1 MSNNFLKFLV
11 IFLAVL
17 IVICFALLLYGLYS
31 KISNNQ
37 KISNNDVLNFS
48 LNLKSYENIK
58 DIKIID
64 QNNVLIVISD
74 NDQLYLI
81 MYNLKNNK
89 IVSKIGR

>member
-1 MSNNFLKFLV
+1 MSNKFLKFVV

-17 IVICFALLLYGLYS
+17 IVICFALLLYGFYS

-48 LNLKSYENIK
+48 LNLKSSENIK

-81 MYNLKNNK
+81 MYNLKSNK
-89 IVSKIGR
+89 IVSKIGK

>member
-1 MSNNFLKFLV
+1 M
-11 IFLAVL
+11 
-17 IVICFALLLYGLYS
+17 LYGFYS

-48 LNLKSYENIK
+48 LNLESSENIK

-74 NDQLYLI
+74 NDQSYFI

-89 IVSKIGR
+89 IVSRVGR

>member
-1 MSNNFLKFLV
+1 
-11 IFLAVL
+11 
-17 IVICFALLLYGLYS
+17 LLYGFYS

-74 NDQLYLI
+74 NDQLSLI

>member
-1 MSNNFLKFLV
+1 MSNKFLKFVV

-17 IVICFALLLYGLYS
+17 IVICFALLLYGFYS

-48 LNLKSYENIK
+48 LNLKSSENIK

-74 NDQLYLI
+74 NDQLSLI

>member
-1 MSNNFLKFLV
+1 MSNKFLKFVV
-11 IFLAVL
+11 IFLAVA
-17 IVICFALLLYGLYS
+17 IVICFALLLYGFYS

-48 LNLKSYENIK
+48 LNLKSSENIK

>member
-1 MSNNFLKFLV
+1 M
-11 IFLAVL
+11 
-17 IVICFALLLYGLYS
+17 LYGFYS

-37 KISNNDVLNFS
+37 KISSNDVLNFS
-48 LNLKSYENIK
+48 LNLKSSENIK

-64 QNNVLIVISD
+64 QNNILIVISD

>member
-1 MSNNFLKFLV
+1 MSNKFLKFVV

-17 IVICFALLLYGLYS
+17 IVICFALLLYGFYS

-37 KISNNDVLNFS
+37 KISNNDVLNLS
-48 LNLKSYENIK
+48 LNLKSSENIK

-81 MYNLKNNK
+81 MYNLKSNK
-89 IVSKIGR
+89 IVSKIGK

>member
-1 MSNNFLKFLV
+1 LKFVV

-17 IVICFALLLYGLYS
+17 IVICFALLLYGFYS

-48 LNLKSYENIK
+48 LNLKSSENIK

-81 MYNLKNNK
+81 IYNLKNNK

>member
-1 MSNNFLKFLV
+1 MSNKFLKFVV

-17 IVICFALLLYGLYS
+17 IVICFALLLYGFYS

-48 LNLKSYENIK
+48 LNLKSSENIK

-89 IVSKIGR
+89 ILSKIGR

>member
-1 MSNNFLKFLV
+1 MSNKFLKFVV

-17 IVICFALLLYGLYS
+17 IVICFALLLYGFYS

-48 LNLKSYENIK
+48 LNLKSSENIK

-64 QNNVLIVISD
+64 QNNVMIVISD
-74 NDQLYLI
+74 NDQKYLI

-89 IVSKIGR
+89 IISKIGR

>member
-1 MSNNFLKFLV
+1 MSNKFLKFVV

-17 IVICFALLLYGLYS
+17 IVICFALLLYGFYS

-48 LNLKSYENIK
+48 LNLKSSENIK

-89 IVSKIGR
+89 IVSKIGK

>member
-1 MSNNFLKFLV
+1 MSNKFLKFVV

-17 IVICFALLLYGLYS
+17 IVICFALLLYGFYS

-48 LNLKSYENIK
+48 LNLKSSENIK

-81 MYNLKNNK
+81 MYNLKINK

>member
-1 MSNNFLKFLV
+1 MSNKFLKFVV

-17 IVICFALLLYGLYS
+17 IVICFALLLYGFYS

-48 LNLKSYENIK
+48 LNLKSSENIK
-58 DIKIID
+58 DIKMID

>member
-1 MSNNFLKFLV
+1 MSNKFLKFVV
-11 IFLAVL
+11 IFLAIL
-17 IVICFALLLYGLYS
+17 IVICFALLLYGFYS

-48 LNLKSYENIK
+48 LNLKSSENIK

-89 IVSKIGR
+89 IISKIGR

>member
-1 MSNNFLKFLV
+1 MSNKFLKFLV

-17 IVICFALLLYGLYS
+17 IIICFALLLYGFYS

-48 LNLKSYENIK
+48 LNLKSSENIK

>member
-1 MSNNFLKFLV
+1 M
-11 IFLAVL
+11 
-17 IVICFALLLYGLYS
+17 LYGFYS

-37 KISNNDVLNFS
+37 KISNNDVLNYS
-48 LNLKSYENIK
+48 LNLKNSENIK

>member
-1 MSNNFLKFLV
+1 MSNKFLKFVV

-17 IVICFALLLYGLYS
+17 IVICFALLLYGFYS

-37 KISNNDVLNFS
+37 KISNNDILNFS
-48 LNLKSYENIK
+48 LNLKSSENIK

>member
-17 IVICFALLLYGLYS
+17 IIICFGLLLYGFYS

-37 KISNNDVLNFS
+37 KLSDNDVTNFS
-48 LNLKSYENIK
+48 LNLQTSEKIK
-58 DIKIID
+58 DLKIID

-74 NDQLYLI
+74 DDQSYLI

-89 IVSKIGR
+89 IVSRIGR

>member
-1 MSNNFLKFLV
+1 MKFVV

-17 IVICFALLLYGLYS
+17 IVICFALLLYGFYS
-31 KISNNQ
+31 KITNNQ

-48 LNLKSYENIK
+48 LNLKSSENIK

>member
-1 MSNNFLKFLV
+1 MSNKFLKFVV

-17 IVICFALLLYGLYS
+17 IVICFALLLYGFYS

-48 LNLKSYENIK
+48 LNLKSSENIK

>member
-1 MSNNFLKFLV
+1 M
-11 IFLAVL
+11 
-17 IVICFALLLYGLYS
+17 CFALLLYGFYS

-37 KISNNDVLNFS
+37 KLSDNDVLNFS
-48 LNLKSYENIK
+48 LNLKSSENIK

-74 NDQLYLI
+74 NDQSYFI

-89 IVSKIGR
+89 IVSRIGR

>member
-1 MSNNFLKFLV
+1 MSNKFLKFVV

-17 IVICFALLLYGLYS
+17 IVICFALLLYGFYS

-48 LNLKSYENIK
+48 LNLKSSENIK

-81 MYNLKNNK
+81 MYNLKHNK

>member
-1 MSNNFLKFLV
+1 MSNKFLKFVV

-17 IVICFALLLYGLYS
+17 IVICFALLLYGFYS

-48 LNLKSYENIK
+48 LNLESSENIK

>member
-1 MSNNFLKFLV
+1 MV

-17 IVICFALLLYGLYS
+17 IVICFALLLYGFYS
-31 KISNNQ
+31 KITNNQ
-37 KISNNDVLNFS
+37 KISNNDLLNFS
-48 LNLKSYENIK
+48 LNLKSSENIK

>member
-1 MSNNFLKFLV
+1 M
-11 IFLAVL
+11 
-17 IVICFALLLYGLYS
+17 LYGFYS

-48 LNLKSYENIK
+48 LNLKSSENIK

-64 QNNVLIVISD
+64 QNNVMIVISD
-74 NDQLYLI
+74 NDQKYLI

-89 IVSKIGR
+89 IISKIGR

>member
-1 MSNNFLKFLV
+1 M
-11 IFLAVL
+11 
-17 IVICFALLLYGLYS
+17 LYGFYS

-48 LNLKSYENIK
+48 LNLKSSENIK
-58 DIKIID
+58 DFKIID

-81 MYNLKNNK
+81 MYNLKHNK

>member
-1 MSNNFLKFLV
+1 M
-11 IFLAVL
+11 
-17 IVICFALLLYGLYS
+17 LYGFYS

-37 KISNNDVLNFS
+37 KISNNDVVNYS
-48 LNLKSYENIK
+48 LNLKSSENIK

-89 IVSKIGR
+89 IISKIGR

>member
-1 MSNNFLKFLV
+1 MSNKFLKFVV

-17 IVICFALLLYGLYS
+17 IVICFALLLYGFYS

-48 LNLKSYENIK
+48 LNLKSSENIK

-81 MYNLKNNK
+81 MYNLKSNK

>member
-17 IVICFALLLYGLYS
+17 IVMCFALLLYGFYS

-48 LNLKSYENIK
+48 LNLKSSENIK

>member
-1 MSNNFLKFLV
+1 M
-11 IFLAVL
+11 
-17 IVICFALLLYGLYS
+17 LYGFYS

-37 KISNNDVLNFS
+37 KISKNDVLNFS
-48 LNLKSYENIK
+48 LNLKSSENIK
-58 DIKIID
+58 DIKIVD

>member
-1 MSNNFLKFLV
+1 MSNKFLKFVV

-17 IVICFALLLYGLYS
+17 IVICFALLLYGFYS
-31 KISNNQ
+31 KITNNQ
-37 KISNNDVLNFS
+37 KISNNDLLNFS
-48 LNLKSYENIK
+48 LNLKSSENIK
-58 DIKIID
+58 DIKVID
-64 QNNVLIVISD
+64 QNNALIVISD

>member
-1 MSNNFLKFLV
+1 M
-11 IFLAVL
+11 
-17 IVICFALLLYGLYS
+17 LYGFYS

-37 KISNNDVLNFS
+37 KISNEDILNFS
-48 LNLKSYENIK
+48 LNLKSSENIK